1 MSLRARLVLLVLG
14 LTTVLLGGLGF
25 ALAGSLSRWTE
36 EVVDAELQ
44 RRAQALQREL
54 HVEHGELELEEAD
67 HLPSG
72 APLRLE
78 RPGGEVLLER
88 GAWPAALP
96 VGLGAATVA
105 LASGEPMRVLSVS
118 FVPRGAEAPLV
129 LRVAAPLGTV
139 SGVADRFRV
148 GLLLALL
155 LAAVLSAGGAAL
167 LARTFLAPLQ
177 RLSRDVD
184 RLDPGALTGRLDPT
198 GLDPELTRLARAFN
212 GLLDRIAAGIE
223 RQRAF
228 VGRASHALRTPLASL
243 LAQGEVALR
252 RERSAEEYRAA
263 LEAIVATTRDAT
275 ALTDAL
281 LALSRADAATT
292 EAAKEPV
299 DLRALALEL
308 ERLFH
313 PRAELAGLAL
323 EVAVPEG
330 LRLRASRQRLREAL
344 DALLDNAVR
353 YTPRGGHVRLSAR
366 EHGGGVALD
375 VDDSG
380 PGFTPDERAQVFERF
395 FRGAAAEQSG
405 QPGSGL
411 GLSVV
416 KALVEVEGGS
426 ATLADAPGGGARVT
440 LAFPG
445 R

>member
-54 HVEHGELELEEAD
+54 HVEHGELELEEED

-72 APLRLE
+72 SPLRLE
-78 RPGGEVLLER
+78 RPGGAVLLER
-88 GAWPAALP
+88 GAWPTALP
-96 VGLGAATVA
+96 GGLGATTLA
-105 LASGEPMRVLSVS
+105 LASGEPVRVLSVS
-118 FVPRGAEAPLV
+118 FVPRGADAPLV

-139 SGVADRFRV
+139 SGVADRFRA

-184 RLDPGALTGRLDPT
+184 GLDPSALTGRLDAS

-212 GLLDRIAAGIE
+212 GLLDHIAAGVE

-252 RERSAEEYRAA
+252 RDRSATEYRAA
-263 LEAIVATTRDAT
+263 LEAIVATTRDAA
-275 ALTDAL
+275 ALTEAL
-281 LALSRADAATT
+281 LALSRADAATA

-299 DLRALALEL
+299 DLRALAHEL
-308 ERLFH
+308 ERLFR

-323 EVAVPEG
+323 EVSVPEG
-330 LRLRASRQRLREAL
+330 LVLEASRPRLREAL
-344 DALLDNAVR
+344 DAVLDNAVR
-353 YTPRGGHVRLSAR
+353 YTPRGGRVTVSAR
-366 EHGGGVALD
+366 AHDGGVALD
-375 VDDSG
+375 VEDTG
-380 PGFTPDERAQVFERF
+380 PGFAPTERAQVFERF
-395 FRGAAAEQSG
+395 FRGAAAEQTG

-416 KALVEVEGGS
+416 KALVEADGGRAELS
-426 ATLADAPGGGARVT
+426 DAPGGGARVT
-440 LAFPG
+440 LTFP
-445 R
+445 RR